1 MKIVTDSEIETFE
14 FAKNF
19 ARNLT
24 GGEVILLNG
33 ELGAGKTVF
42 VKGLA
47 AGLGITDDV
56 TSPTFTLMNEY
67 DGRLKLYHF
76 DVYRLS
82 SGAEAYEA
90 GLTEFFG
97 ESGSVSCIEWSDNIS
112 DAISGKVTAIDI
124 SYLGD
129 GKREITINE
138 Q

>member
-1 MKIVTDSEIETFE
+1 MKFVTNNENETFE
-14 FAKNF
+14 FARSF
-19 ARNLT
+19 AGNLT
-24 GGEVILLNG
+24 GGEIILLDG

-47 AGLGITDDV
+47 AGLGIDDDV

-97 ESGSVSCIEWSDNIS
+97 ESGSVSCIEWANNIS
-112 DAISGKVTAIDI
+112 DAIIGNVIAVNI

-129 GKREITINE
+129 GKREIKINE